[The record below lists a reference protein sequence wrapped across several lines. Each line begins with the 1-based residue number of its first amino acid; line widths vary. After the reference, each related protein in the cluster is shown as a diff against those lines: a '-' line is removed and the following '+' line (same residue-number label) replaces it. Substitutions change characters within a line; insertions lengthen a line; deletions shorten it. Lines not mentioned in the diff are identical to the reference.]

1 MGSDRVRWRQR
12 WTPLVFLAA
21 FRTTWASHTGMETGI
36 EQELE
41 DMQAARHEHE
51 LGKVSQAYWQKQ
63 RCVRCSSDVIPKLK
77 HVSELHQADDCVIL
91 RHSYNSMCFERK
103 ANAGDWSYGFP
114 RQWVAARLKTCACEG
129 GFKVLSPCSGNAE
142 APTQTRHSSHKIT

>member
-1 MGSDRVRWRQR
+1 
-12 WTPLVFLAA
+12 
-21 FRTTWASHTGMETGI
+21 METGI

-77 HVSELHQADDCVIL
+77 HVSERHQADDCVIPTTQCVSNG
-91 RHSYNSMCFERK
+91 RRMQAIGHV
-103 ANAGDWSYGFP
+103 G
-114 RQWVAARLKTCACEG
+114 
-129 GFKVLSPCSGNAE
+129 SPDSGL
-142 APTQTRHSSHKIT
+142 QQD